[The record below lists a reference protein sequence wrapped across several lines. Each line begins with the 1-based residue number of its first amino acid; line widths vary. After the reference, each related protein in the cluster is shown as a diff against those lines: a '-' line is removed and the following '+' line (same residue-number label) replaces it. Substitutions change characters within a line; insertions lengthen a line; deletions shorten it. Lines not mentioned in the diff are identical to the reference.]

1 MLEGMGMLSAST
13 HDGED
18 ESELKVKHSPDDQVI
33 LGRDDSRTKDD
44 LVQGDSS
51 PRELPGPDML
61 MHESGAR
68 TDPEAVGAY
77 TDVSGSA
84 AEDILEE
91 VLATLITEVINVV
104 RLASV
109 RDTARAL

>member
-1 MLEGMGMLSAST
+1 MLEGMGLLSASAL
-13 HDGED
+13 DGED
-18 ESELKVKHSPDDQVI
+18 GSELKPTPDDQVI

-44 LVQGDSS
+44 SVQGDSS
-51 PRELPGPDML
+51 PRELPGPAML

-91 VLATLITEVINVV
+91 VLAALVNDVINVV
-104 RLASV
+104 N
-109 RDTARAL
+109 RAPAPMLTGLT